1 MRAGPVSVPSPH
13 IQMTQAT
20 FVVGALG
27 VAWILYL
34 AANNKLLT
42 YWMLLTGNSA
52 TTAAQSAGA
61 AASGAL
67 SAFSGTSQAPAGPGS
82 GTPAPAGQAPFT
94 GGLL

>member
-34 AANNKLLT
+34 AAQNKLIV
-42 YWMLLTGNSA
+42 YWQLLLGG
-52 TTAAQSAGA
+52 GA
-61 AASGAL
+61 S
-67 SAFSGTSQAPAGPGS
+67 SIAPAGPGS